1 MVYNQSE
8 MKILSLVTF
17 ITVKN
22 QREKTTKYDFGR
34 MFFIFKFLKPSE
46 I

>member
-22 QREKTTKYDFGR
+22 QREKTTKHALGECFS
-34 MFFIFKFLKPSE
+34 FSNF
-46 I
+46 